1 MCKTKE
7 LAGLVSGET
16 ASWFTDGVF
25 QLCIPIWQKREMGL
39 SRVPLIG
46 ALMSFMK
53 PHPHDLISSK
63 RSSSQNCHIGVQF
76 QHMVF
81 RGHRHQHL
89 QQTLC
94 DSLQYKFLFH
104 LLSFAAELR
113 DSGIN
118 MHCFHFI
125 TSYSLL
131 NFLQSDF
138 TLTSLLKLLFERSK

>member
-16 ASWFTDGVF
+16 ASWFIDGVF
-25 QLCIPIWQKREMGL
+25 WLCIPIWWKGERGL

-53 PHPHDLISSK
+53 SHPHDLISSK
-63 RSSSQNCHIGVQF
+63 RSSFQNSHCGQVSTCGF
-76 QHMVF
+76 W
-81 RGHRHQHL
+81 GHRHQRL

-94 DSLQYKFLFH
+94 DSLQYRFLFH
-104 LLSFAAELR
+104 LLSFAAELP